1 MRPMMTNKHPDSIPA
16 KLLCYL
22 LLLSFI
28 ALPTQVQ
35 AQDNTPSVRFRT
47 FGQSAGEALSFE
59 NVQLD
64 SIAINNTK
72 ATIMGTDLSVY
83 KDDAVRIEGRANPG
97 SRVTVIFGDKE
108 IQATADYGGSWF
120 VLFSITNMIEGKY
133 AVNAKADNSDKTI
146 LLVNLIVGQGNRI
159 LEPSVEPETVK
170 QPNSDRS
177 PYIYAATGLIALVLG
192 WFSRIFYE
200 KISSKRRSIKKR

>member
-1 MRPMMTNKHPDSIPA
+1 MRPMTTNKHTDYIFA
-16 KLLCYL
+16 RLTCTL
-22 LLLSFI
+22 LLLSFLV
-28 ALPTQVQ
+28 LPIHVQ
-35 AQDNTPSVRFRT
+35 AQDNAPSVRFRT

-72 ATIMGTDLSVY
+72 ATMAGNDLTVY
-83 KDDAVRIEGRANPG
+83 KDDAIRIEGRANPG

-133 AVNAKADNSDKTI
+133 VVNAKADNSDKTVF
-146 LLVNLIVGQGNRI
+146 LVNLIVGQGNRI
-159 LEPSVEPETVK
+159 LEPSVEPEVTK
-170 QPNSDRS
+170 QTSLNKSI
-177 PYIYAATGLIALVLG
+177 YIYVAVGLVALILG

-200 KISSKRRSIKKR
+200 KISSKRRNIQKR